1 MSCLQSR
8 SLCINYQSTPYSYR
22 CMIIKVEGL
31 NEAIARFSSLEISS
45 ALNAGIKKS
54 VYKIQSAA
62 IRETPTDTWVLKNS
76 WRVRFDNLSGQLVN
90 TSKYAP
96 FVHFGTKPHIIRI
109 KNKKALSNWK
119 TLFGKVV
126 NHPWTKANPFLKRA
140 LDQEKWKIPQIISHE
155 MYMLLN
161 K

>member
-1 MSCLQSR
+1 
-8 SLCINYQSTPYSYR
+8 
-22 CMIIKVEGL
+22 MIIKVEGL
-31 NEAIARFSSLEISS
+31 NEAIAKFSSLEIAS

-54 VYKIQSAA
+54 VYKIQASA
-62 IRETPTDTWVLKNS
+62 IRESPTDTSFLKNA

-90 TSKYAP
+90 TAKYAP
-96 FVHFGTKPHIIRI
+96 FVHFWRRPWWKLPPFDERSSLAKWINRQGISAPPFLIARSIA
-109 KNKKALSNWK
+109 KK
-119 TLFGKVV
+119 G
-126 NHPWTKANPFLKRA
+126 TKANPFLKRA